1 MKHRILIADD
11 DSALRRLL
19 SDILETEDYDVLLA
33 CDGQDALDQFFA
45 HRDISLCIL
54 DVMMPKYTGYEV
66 LDTIREHSNVPVIML
81 TALGDETDELKGF
94 HKGANDYVAKPFS
107 FPILL
112 ARVARLFQEKKSVY
126 ENQDLKVD
134 LDGHVVWVCGEEIQ
148 LTPKEFS
155 ILTLF
160 IANEGQVLS
169 RDQVLDKAWSY
180 DYDGETRTVDTH
192 VKMLRKK
199 LGVCGEY
206 IATARGIGYKFM
218 VKS

>member
-1 MKHRILIADD
+1 MNQKILIADD

-19 SDILETEDYDVLLA
+19 SDILETEGYEVILA
-33 CDGQDALDQFFA
+33 CDGQEAMDCFFTQS
-45 HRDISLCIL
+45 DIALCIL
-54 DVMMPKYTGYEV
+54 DVMMPKYNGYEV
-66 LDTIREHSNVPVIML
+66 LDTLREHSDVPVIML
-81 TALGDETDELKGF
+81 TALGDECDELKGF

-112 ARVARLFQEKKSVY
+112 ARVARLFQEKKTIF
-126 ENQDLKVD
+126 EKEGLKVD
-134 LDGHVVWVCGEEIQ
+134 LDGHVVWAFGEEVQ

-155 ILTLF
+155 ILRIF

-180 DYDGETRTVDTH
+180 DYDGESRTVDTH

-199 LGVCGEY
+199 LGECGEY

>member
-1 MKHRILIADD
+1 MNRTVLIADD

-19 SDILETEDYDVLLA
+19 SDILETEGYDVILA
-33 CDGQDALDQFFA
+33 CDGQEAMDQFFA
-45 HRDISLCIL
+45 QPDISLCIL
-54 DVMMPKYTGYEV
+54 DVMMPKYNGYEV
-66 LDTIREHSNVPVIML
+66 LDTLREHSDVPVIML
-81 TALGDETDELKGF
+81 TALGDEGDELKGF
-94 HKGANDYVAKPFS
+94 HKGASDYIAKPFS

-112 ARVARLFQEKKSVY
+112 ARIARLFQEKKSIY
-126 ENQDLKVD
+126 EKEGLKVD
-134 LDGHVVWVCGEEIQ
+134 LDGHVVWVNGEEIQ

-160 IANEGQVLS
+160 ITNEGQVLS

-180 DYDGETRTVDTH
+180 DYDGESRTVDTH

-199 LGVCGEY
+199 LGECGEY